1 MPDPLFLL
9 IILYTTTLLLKDV
22 SHLFSSYWA
31 AYENQSKWM
40 RMAKKMEALA
50 HGLMALEEEARG
62 SIFSSF
68 GAALE
73 THRKWNNLQIK

>member
-1 MPDPLFLL
+1 
-9 IILYTTTLLLKDV
+9 
-22 SHLFSSYWA
+22 
-31 AYENQSKWM
+31 
-40 RMAKKMEALA
+40 MAKKMEALA

-73 THRKWNNLQIK
+73 THRKWNNLFF